1 MTMMLIKR
9 NRGISSLRNNMV
21 SMTNFIDKD
30 KKALYTKVFLNLQVK
45 PKSDLYTEKN
55 NKRYKSFSP

>member
-1 MTMMLIKR
+1 
-9 NRGISSLRNNMV
+9 MV

>member
-1 MTMMLIKR
+1 MLIKR